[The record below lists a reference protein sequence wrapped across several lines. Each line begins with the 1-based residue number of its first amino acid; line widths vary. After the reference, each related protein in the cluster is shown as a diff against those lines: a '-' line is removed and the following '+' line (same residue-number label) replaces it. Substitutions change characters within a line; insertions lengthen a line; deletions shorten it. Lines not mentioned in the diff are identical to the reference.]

1 MGTGSLAAAR
11 VQASLAHEKSRC
23 AAVHR
28 RTPPLATP
36 SWPATLSKPMPRPRL
51 TPAFVDAPGFDPAL
65 PHLSVDG
72 MTAAGP
78 NLSHWPGNR
87 TPRRY
92 KADLSTGICLL
103 FARAPED
110 EQAAF
115 LGDATFV
122 VNDHYD
128 TDGFLSMLAV
138 TRPDVAFAHEELC
151 LAAAATGDFQACG
164 TMRGFAVDRIVAH
177 LARADSPVADA
188 FAGLQGPAKCAAR
201 YRWLLDHAERV
212 LGDPESLAP
221 LWENEWARVADEL
234 SACRAGALER
244 EVHGALGFSVVR
256 TTSPVSRIALN
267 TLAGAY
273 RVLHVERAAEGPR
286 YRYHDRTETWFEV
299 ASFVPP
305 ARIDLRPVA
314 AALQDMEGA
323 ADGPFRWCAD
333 APTEP
338 VPELWFGIDEPQAYG
353 QVTRT
358 LGPSR
363 LAATVVAGRL
373 AEAFGAAQRQ

>member
-1 MGTGSLAAAR
+1 
-11 VQASLAHEKSRC
+11 
-23 AAVHR
+23 
-28 RTPPLATP
+28 
-36 SWPATLSKPMPRPRL
+36 MPRPRL
-51 TPAFVDAPGFDPAL
+51 TPAFVDAPGFDL
-65 PHLSVDG
+65 ERPHLSVDG

-115 LGDATFV
+115 LGDAEFV

-138 TRPDVAFAHEELC
+138 TRPEVAFRHEELC
-151 LAAAATGDFQACG
+151 LAAAATGDFQACV
-164 TMRGFAVDRIVAH
+164 TQRGFAVDRIVAH
-177 LARADSPVADA
+177 LARADSPVAGE
-188 FAGLQGPAKCAAR
+188 FSGLSGPAKAAAR

-212 LGDPESLAP
+212 LGRPESLAA
-221 LWENEWARVADEL
+221 LWQDEWNRLAEEL
-234 SACRAGALER
+234 ATCRSGALDR
-244 EVHGALGFSVVR
+244 EVLGDIGFSIVR
-256 TTSPVSRIALN
+256 TRGPISRTALN

-273 RVLHVERAAEGPR
+273 RVLHAEESTDGPLF
-286 YRYHDRTETWFEV
+286 RYHDRTETWFEV

-305 ARIDLRPVA
+305 KRIDLRPVA
-314 AALQDMEGA
+314 AALQELEGA
-323 ADGPFRWCAD
+323 PAGPFRWCAD

-338 VPELWFGIDEPQAYG
+338 VPELWFGVDEPQAYG
-353 QVTRT
+353 QVTRS

-363 LAATVVAGRL
+363 LAVATVGGAL
-373 AEAFGAAQRQ
+373 AAAFEAAHTAR